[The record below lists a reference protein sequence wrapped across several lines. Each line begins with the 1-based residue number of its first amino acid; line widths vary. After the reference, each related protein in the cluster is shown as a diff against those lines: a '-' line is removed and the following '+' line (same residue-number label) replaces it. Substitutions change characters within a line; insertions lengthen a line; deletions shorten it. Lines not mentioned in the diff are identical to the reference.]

1 MNYKSIIKRQ
11 SFIITI
17 SIIVMAIILIGASYA
32 LFNNTNAS
40 TQNQVVE
47 SGTLIIDY
55 SASTGVTNTGDA
67 NNEIIPESDADMES
81 ASGYNI
87 NITNTGTLPMSY
99 DLIIY
104 TGNTNGVMHSA
115 IKVQLDSGEV
125 KTLSSLPKTGAT
137 ATETNMNNIRYVL
150 GSSTVGAS
158 NPNDDSDVKNHSVKV
173 WIDENADES
182 IIGENIQVLVSVE
195 GIVEGSE

>member
-1 MNYKSIIKRQ
+1 MNYESIIKRQ
-11 SFIITI
+11 SFIITV
-17 SIIVMAIILIGASYA
+17 SIIVMAIILIGSSYA
-32 LFNNTNAS
+32 LFNNTS
-40 TQNQVVE
+40 TSAQNQVVE

-55 SASTGVTNTGDA
+55 SASTGVTNTGDE
-67 NNEIIPESDADMES
+67 NNEIVPESDSAMAS

-125 KTLSSLPKTGAT
+125 KTLSSLPKTSAT
-137 ATETNMNNIRYVL
+137 STETNMNNIRYVL
-150 GSSTVGAS
+150 GSSTVGAA
-158 NPNDDSDVKNHSVKV
+158 NPNNNSDVKNHTIKV
-173 WIDENADES
+173 WLDEDADES